1 MRVSRDVFRIAALAS
16 LIVAF
21 GCESGDRVT
30 APDHQLTPGP
40 VKKVLM
46 TTLTVTNVDQLYAAV
61 NNAANAGAD
70 ILLAPGTYV
79 LSALDGTG
87 AARPNGGRLELQQ
100 DMSLYGDASDR
111 SAVVID
117 AGSLPAASFNVSFG
131 RTAAVRIGR
140 GTNTIE
146 SLTINGNAAAAAGIA
161 TELTGTPTTN
171 VRVANVLARG
181 SSRGVDVR
189 NVGAPMI
196 GRRIN
201 AEIVDNEFVGPTS
214 IVGMTEG
221 IRLSNFVGADQGAVI
236 ATLSGNRAHG
246 FQIGLI
252 IASNRSSNATIDVR
266 SSGDRY
272 FANALG
278 ALITAGLSQ
287 AATGVANNN
296 VTTFEARGTQ
306 FMDNTADISELDHG
320 GLEFV
325 AGLSTVKTDATS
337 NNTLNV
343 ALWGS
348 KSERNDTMNFE
359 AFGAWKAAAPGIA
372 GTNNRAIIRLNGVSK
387 KIEGEVTASFP
398 ADAGGTNSAIVIR

>member
-1 MRVSRDVFRIAALAS
+1 MRVSRNVFRIAALAS

-30 APDHQLTPGP
+30 APDRELTPGP
-40 VKKVLM
+40 VQKLVA
-46 TTLTVTNVDQLYAAV
+46 TTVTVTNIEQLYAAV
-61 NNAANAGAD
+61 NNPANAGAD

-79 LSALDGTG
+79 LSAIDGTG
-87 AARPNGGRLELQQ
+87 AARPNGGRIELQQ

-117 AGSLPAASFNVSFG
+117 AGSLPASSFNVSFG
-131 RTAAVRIGR
+131 RTAGVRIGR
-140 GTNTIE
+140 GSNTIE
-146 SLTINGNAAAAAGIA
+146 SLTISGNAAAAAGIA

-171 VRVANVLARG
+171 IRVAHVLAYG
-181 SSRGVDVR
+181 SSRGVDIR
-189 NVGAPMI
+189 NVGASMI

-201 AEIVDNEFVGPTS
+201 AEIIENEFVGPTE

-221 IRLSNFVGADQGAVI
+221 IRLSNFVGADQGAVF

-252 IASNRSSNATIDVR
+252 IASNRSSNATIEVR
-266 SSGDRY
+266 SSGDRF

-278 ALITAGLSQ
+278 ALITSGLSQ
-287 AATGVANNN
+287 ATTGAANNN
-296 VTTFEARGTQ
+296 VATFEAYGSQ
-306 FMDNTADISELDHG
+306 FVDNTADISDLDHG
-320 GLEFV
+320 GLRFV
-325 AGLSTVKTDATS
+325 AGLSTVKADATS

-343 ALWGS
+343 ALWGT
-348 KSERNDTMNFE
+348 KTERNDSMDFE
-359 AFGAWKAAAPGIA
+359 VLGAWKAAAPGIA
-372 GTNNRAIIRLNGVSK
+372 GTNNRATIRLNGVSK
-387 KIEGEVTASFP
+387 KIEGDVTASFP

>member
-1 MRVSRDVFRIAALAS
+1 MRVSRNVFRMAALAS

-21 GCESGDRVT
+21 GCESADRVT

-40 VKKVLM
+40 LKKVLT
-46 TTLTVTNVDQLYAAV
+46 TTLSVTTVDQLYAAV
-61 NNAANAGAD
+61 NNPANVATD
-70 ILLAPGTYV
+70 VLLAPGTYR
-79 LSALDGTG
+79 LSATDGNG

-146 SLTINGNAAAAAGIA
+146 SLTIDGNAAAAAGIA
-161 TELTGTPTTN
+161 TELTGTAVTN
-171 VRVANVLARG
+171 VRVAHVLARG

-189 NVGAPMI
+189 NVSAAMI

-201 AEIVDNEFVGPTS
+201 AEIIDNEFVGPTS

-221 IRLSNFVGADQGAVI
+221 IRLSNFVGADQGAVF
-236 ATLSGNRAHG
+236 ATMSGNRAHG

-252 IASNRSSNATIDVR
+252 IASNRSSNAVLDVR
-266 SSGDRY
+266 SSGDR
-272 FANALG
+272 FFGNALG
-278 ALITAGLSQ
+278 ALITGGLSQ
-287 AATGVANNN
+287 ATTGVANNN
-296 VTTFEARGTQ
+296 VTTFEAYGSQ
-306 FMDNTADISELDHG
+306 FSDNTADISDLDHG
-320 GLEFV
+320 GLRFV
-325 AGLSTVKTDATS
+325 AGLSTVKADATS

-343 ALWGS
+343 ALTGT
-348 KSERNDTMNFE
+348 KSERNDSMDFE
-359 AFGAWKAAAPGIA
+359 VLGAYKTAPPGIA
-372 GTNNRAIIRLNGVSK
+372 GTNNRATIKLNGVSK
-387 KIEGEVTASFP
+387 KIEGEVTDSFP
-398 ADAGGTNSAIVIR
+398 ADPAGTNSAVVIR